1 MIRIGVICPSEI
13 AYRRFMPAI
22 MKCAQ
27 EEIKYMG
34 VAVANEQEWFGE
46 KVPQNASQILD
57 GEREKAQKF
66 VDEFGGRIY
75 DGYDALLQSEE
86 IDAVY
91 LPLPPAL
98 HYKWAKRAL
107 ECGKHVYLEKPFTP
121 SLKEAEELISLAKEK
136 NLALHENYMFV
147 FHKQIEEIK
156 EEVKKGS
163 IGDVRLYRISFGFP
177 RRAVETD
184 FRYHKALG
192 GGTILDNGGYTFKL
206 AALFLGEDA
215 KVTQG
220 CLNYTEEF
228 DVDLFGSAV
237 MVGKDGL
244 NAQLAFGMDNDYKC
258 SLEIWGSKGTLFTNR
273 ILTAPEG
280 FVPEMN
286 LHTQA
291 GDEKVSLSA
300 DDAFYKSINHFADC
314 VKKENVREENYELIR
329 NQAQRVQAF
338 HDLARRKN

>member
-22 MKCAQ
+22 SKCD
-27 EEIKYMG
+27 ENKVKYMG
-34 VAVANEQEWFGE
+34 VAVASPEEWFGE
-46 KVPQNASQILD
+46 KIPENAHQILE
-57 GEREKAQKF
+57 GESKKAQRF
-66 VDEFGGRIY
+66 VDEFGGEIY
-75 DGYDALLQSEE
+75 EGYDAMLQSQE

-121 SLKEAEELISLAKEK
+121 SLQEAEELILLARK
-136 NLALHENYMFV
+136 NKLALHENYMFV

-177 RRAVETD
+177 RRAVEID

-220 CLNYTEEF
+220 YLNYTSEF
-228 DVDLFGSAV
+228 EVDLFGSAV
-237 MVGKDGL
+237 MVGNDGL

-291 GDEKVSLSA
+291 GDEKILLSA
-300 DDAFYKSINHFADC
+300 DDAFYKSIEHFASC
-314 VKKENVREENYELIR
+314 VNDMGIREENYELIA
-329 NQAQRVQAF
+329 NQAKRMQQF
-338 HDLARRKN
+338 QDLARRTK